1 MTRMMERQ
9 NDLRRSVPPP
19 PAPRSFKQARAEK
32 THGAILAAAASLYA
46 ERGFHS
52 VQTPDIAK
60 RAKISVG
67 ALYRYFKNKHE
78 IFAELVHRILEQNR
92 MAQDELAGE
101 LVRRYEKGEAKTEDI
116 ADYLIDWTWE
126 ALSAAP
132 PDLLRTL
139 EAMRFEDRAFSELY
153 DQYDRYERQVFA
165 RALAK
170 VTSRATIPSPL
181 AAARVLDL
189 IVPAVA
195 IWARLHPE
203 EARGVKEAT
212 RAMVTRYLT
221 WPK

>member
-1 MTRMMERQ
+1 MSRKAKQ
-9 NDLRRSVPPP
+9 KDLSRIVPPP

-67 ALYRYFKNKHE
+67 ALYRYFENKHQ

-92 MAQDELAGE
+92 LAQDKLAEELIQ
-101 LVRRYEKGEAKTEDI
+101 RYESGDAKTEDV
-116 ADYLIDWTWE
+116 ADYLVDWTWE
-126 ALSAAP
+126 ALSEAP

-139 EAMRFEDRAFSELY
+139 ESMRFEDRAFSELC

-170 VTSRATIPSPL
+170 VTSRRTIPSPL

-212 RAMVTRYLT
+212 RSMVLRYLT
-221 WPK
+221 WPE